1 MATTK
6 ITSNVLALSAA
17 QTNINNDGSFTLS
30 VPTQINN
37 TVALNGAI
45 SINTTSYTYG
55 TGSAASHRTAL
66 GLDTLFAAKANLAG
80 GNTFT
85 GAQTIS
91 GASVTLQNAGAVA
104 FSINETSNTE
114 IPTFNLQQV
123 GTTRGRI
130 EGGVGVTSRMDFS
143 VGSPL
148 SRSMSLNQGGT
159 QNYGVTIG
167 RSSVA
172 ANVAPPTDGLH
183 VQGSVGIGTATPT
196 YKLQLSG
203 TSTLGFD
210 TSTSEPSIAGSASGI
225 SLKVSGGGTSIFR
238 GIDGW
243 TGTWADL
250 VPTTYFQVGRN
261 FGNTM
266 FSSNAGAQFNRLSF
280 TVANTV
286 NSGVVF
292 TTQTGSLS
300 APDGYFEIRQGTTSN
315 FLVARTT
322 GNVGIGTTT
331 PNEKL
336 TVVGNISA
344 TGIVTAEG
352 NKLAAETFAIAMA
365 IAIG

>member
-1 MATTK
+1 MARTK

-30 VPTQINN
+30 VPTLINN

-66 GLDTLFAAKANLAG
+66 GLDALFAAKANLAG

-143 VGSPL
+143 VGIPL

-183 VQGSVGIGTATPT
+183 VQGNVGIGTA
-196 YKLQLSG
+196 
-203 TSTLGFD
+203 
-210 TSTSEPSIAGSASGI
+210 
-225 SLKVSGGGTSIFR
+225 
-238 GIDGW
+238 
-243 TGTWADL
+243 
-250 VPTTYFQVGRN
+250 
-261 FGNTM
+261 
-266 FSSNAGAQFNRLSF
+266 
-280 TVANTV
+280 
-286 NSGVVF
+286 
-292 TTQTGSLS
+292 
-300 APDGYFEIRQGTTSN
+300 
-315 FLVARTT
+315 
-322 GNVGIGTTT
+322 T